1 MQQFKSKGQ
10 FLKNFDLSK
19 ITRFRTG
26 GIAEFYFIPD
36 DIDDLKNLIRYNNSK
51 LPIYII
57 GFGSNLLIRDGV
69 LNGITIRLQNPNFS
83 KIELIDNTTIK
94 CGAFAS
100 NNSISKFACDN
111 NIGGLEFLSCI
122 PGSIGG
128 GIPTNAGCFKRELKD
143 IIVEIKCIDLN
154 TSDEIILKNA
164 DCNFTYRSSNIPKN
178 YIFTEIILKGING
191 NKDEIKKTMFELNKT
206 KNASQPTLTKTAG
219 STFKNTDGIPAWK
232 LIQDSGCKD
241 LKCGGAIIS
250 PKHSNFIINENNA
263 TSQDIEDLITTIQK
277 KVYEKF
283 NIKLETEIKI
293 IGNPIT

>member
-1 MQQFKSKGQ
+1 MLNFKPKGTLIQ
-10 FLKNFDLSK
+10 NFDLSK

-26 GIAEFYFIPD
+26 GTAEFYFIPK
-36 DIDDLKNLIRYNNSK
+36 DIEDLKNLLKFNDNK
-51 LPIYII
+51 LPVHII

-69 LNGITIRLQNPNFS
+69 LNGITIRLQNQNFS
-83 KIELIDNTTIK
+83 TIKLIDYTTIK

-100 NNSISKFACDN
+100 NNAISKFSCDN
-111 NIGGLEFLSCI
+111 NISGLEFLSCI

-143 IIVEIKCIDLN
+143 IIVEIRCINLD
-154 TSDEIILKNA
+154 TTDEIILKNS

-178 YIFTEIILKGING
+178 YIFTEIILKGGKG
-191 NKDEIKKTMFELNKT
+191 NKTEIEKLIIELNKT

-219 STFKNTDGIPAWK
+219 STFKNPPNIPAWK
-232 LIQDSGCKD
+232 LIQEAGCKD
-241 LKCGGAIIS
+241 LRVGGAIIS
-250 PKHSNFIINENNA
+250 PKHSNFIINDNNA
-263 TSQDIEDLITTIQK
+263 TSADIENLITIIQK

-293 IGNPIT
+293 IGNQKI